1 MLQGRK
7 SRTAQPLYRV
17 TRSGHDELY
26 HFFKILI
33 DKGERIIQSGVRAL
47 HKVSIC
53 LPLSKWSSGVRPR
66 ALWSRG
72 PLNYSRIVERVG
84 GPDPVINVNES
95 SDLFGE
101 PLSDALALSIL
112 HIKLKIAWI

>member
-7 SRTAQPLYRV
+7 SRIAHPLYRV

-33 DKGERIIQSGVRAL
+33 DKGERIIQSEVRAS

-53 LPLSKWSSGVRPR
+53 RPLSKWSSGVRSR
-66 ALWSRG
+66 VLWSGG
-72 PLNYSRIVERVG
+72 PLTRCRIVERIG
-84 GPDPVINVNES
+84 GPDPVINFNEF

-101 PLSDALALSIL
+101 ILSDAQALSIL